1 MTVGIEDIKAAAA
14 TIEGEVVRTPLIA
27 APRLSQT
34 LGCEISLKLENLQF
48 TGSFKDRG
56 AFNKLKSLSA
66 AEAER
71 GVIAMSAG
79 NHAQGVAHHA
89 QRLGIPA
96 TIVMPVFAPIAKV
109 ERTRS
114 FGARVVLEGDT
125 IDAAAEAARRIQDE
139 EGLAFIHPYDDP
151 KIIAGQGTIGLE
163 LLAESPDIE
172 TIVVPIGGGG
182 IISGIALSAKALN
195 PEIRIL
201 GVEAE
206 LYPSMYRALNALAPS
221 AGGTTLADGIAVKTP
236 GGLTKAIVAELVDE
250 ILLVDEAAIEAAIQ
264 LLVEEQKLVAE
275 GAGAA
280 GIAAVMKY
288 PERFAGQRVATV
300 ICGGNIDVR
309 LLASVLTRGLVRD
322 GRLVKLRVEII
333 DRPGVLAKIAEC
345 IGQTGGNIIEVHHQ
359 RMFSDVPAKQAD
371 LDIMVE
377 TRNPEHV
384 DQIVGLLKAQ
394 RFPTRIVSSRSI
406 DGGS

>member
-14 TIEGEVVRTPLIA
+14 TIEGEIVRTPLIA

-96 TIVMPVFAPIAKV
+96 TIVMPEFAPITKV

-125 IDAAAEAARRIQDE
+125 IDAAAEAARRIQE
-139 EGLAFIHPYDDP
+139 EEALAFIHPYDDP

-163 LLAESPDIE
+163 MLADRPDLE

-182 IISGIALSAKALN
+182 IISGIALAAKALN
-195 PEIRIL
+195 PEIHIL

-250 ILLVDEAAIEAAIQ
+250 ILLVDEPAIEAAVQ

-280 GIAAVMKY
+280 GIAAVMKH
-288 PERFAGQRVATV
+288 PERFAGRRVATV

-333 DRPGVLAKIAEC
+333 DRPGMLGRISEC

-394 RFPTRIVSSRSI
+394 GFPTRIVSSRSF